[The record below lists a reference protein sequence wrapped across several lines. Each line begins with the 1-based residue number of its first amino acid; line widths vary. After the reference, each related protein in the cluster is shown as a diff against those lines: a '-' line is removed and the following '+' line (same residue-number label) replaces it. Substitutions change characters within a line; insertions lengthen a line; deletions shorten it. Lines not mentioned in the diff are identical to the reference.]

1 VEVLSPPSF
10 KEGAGVVLKIEM
22 RLLKPPVVPLKT
34 RGTISDRADVFAV
47 IQNPLAVPLKT
58 RETIFLDWVGLG

>member
-47 IQNPLAVPLKT
+47 IQNP
-58 RETIFLDWVGLG
+58 